1 MKEDN
6 KKEIKIFRGGGPERY
21 GPERH
26 TSLRTVSFT
35 VCGVAVKIQQLAGQ
49 QIKWNCKKK
58 QETNK
63 QTL

>member
-35 VCGVAVKIQQLAGQ
+35 RQSCSWELV
-49 QIKWNCKKK
+49 N
-58 QETNK
+58 
-63 QTL
+63 